1 MTPNTPRI
9 TPPAAPDGE
18 TPAARLA
25 AARRRGILLVLGAAG
40 TFTLAAACV
49 KALAGQLPLPQLVL
63 FRNFFALPI
72 LLIMVMRAGGLVMLR
87 PRVKMRFHLERI
99 FWGLGGMFGAF
110 YGYTHLP
117 LATATA
123 LGFTMPLFLTALA
136 VVVLREKVGWRRW
149 TAVAVG
155 FAGVLLILRP
165 FDAGQAL
172 PIGAV
177 LAVLYGALAWALAM
191 MAIRRLGE
199 AGESGVAIVFWFA
212 TGSAL
217 VAAVLTI
224 PVWVWPDPRQWAL
237 LIAIGVISAFAQ
249 LMMTA
254 AYRSGETTLLA
265 PFEYSGL
272 LWTTLLGIAI
282 WSEWPDAFDLL
293 GFGIL
298 VGAGLFIWWRE
309 TRLGVKR

>member
-1 MTPNTPRI
+1 MTPNP
-9 TPPAAPDGE
+9 PPAPQAI
-18 TPAARLA
+18 RLA
-25 AARRRGILLVLGAAG
+25 ADRKRAILMVLGAAG

-49 KALAGQLPLPQLVL
+49 KALDGDIPLPQLVL

-72 LLIMVMRAGGLVMLR
+72 LLLLVMRSGGLGALR
-87 PRVKMRFHLERI
+87 PRVSARFHLERI

-117 LATATA
+117 LATVTA

-136 VVVLREKVGWRRW
+136 VVLLKERVGWRRW

-155 FAGVLLILRP
+155 FAGVLVILRP
-165 FDAGQAL
+165 FEAGQSL
-172 PIGAV
+172 HMGAV
-177 LAVLYGALAWALAM
+177 LAVLFGAVAWALAM
-191 MAIRRLGE
+191 MAIRRLGN

-212 TGSAL
+212 TGSAIIAGL
-217 VAAVLTI
+217 IAI

-254 AYRSGETTLLA
+254 AYRAGETTLLA

-282 WSEWPDAFDLL
+282 WSEWPDAFDLV
-293 GFGIL
+293 GFAVL